1 MQSASKTKAT
11 QNNYSELKGTYI
23 FNSFFFLS
31 VLNSLILIIF
41 YTKKSYFHF
50 ILVYKMC
57 LKLTRATNFTI
68 IFYFFVFLLFCYFFT
83 S

>member
-23 FNSFFFLS
+23 LTVFLS

-41 YTKKSYFHF
+41 YNKKSYFHF
-50 ILVYKMC
+50 
-57 LKLTRATNFTI
+57 
-68 IFYFFVFLLFCYFFT
+68 VFGLENVFKINK
-83 S
+83 SN